1 MEIQIAMLKAAAAET
16 DARARAFLARNRLD
30 AAESSYETLLIVLHM
45 LLDAATDQLHGWQRA
60 AYLITNARQRILLDA
75 LAPSHMGELQIRCAA
90 LLDLPEIITVASQ
103 ADIQKIIAAAI
114 QTGAPRYNGGDVR
127 GCCIVYWA
135 TAQSLLGAPATR
147 GFPGHARAMSQLRTA
162 IEIDP
167 PVVPFGGEGVDELA
181 WSLRRAFDAVLAL
194 GSS

>member
-1 MEIQIAMLKAAAAET
+1 MEIQLAALKATAAEA

-30 AAESSYETLLIVLHM
+30 AAESSYETLLIVLHT
-45 LLDAATDQLHGWQRA
+45 LLDASADQLRGCQRA

-75 LAPSHMGELQIRCAA
+75 LAPSRMGELQIRCAA
-90 LLDLPEIITVASQ
+90 LLDLPELVTVASQ
-103 ADIQKIIAAAI
+103 ADIQEAIAAAVQI
-114 QTGAPRYNGGDVR
+114 GAPRYNAGDVR
-127 GCCIVYWA
+127 GCCVIYWA

-147 GFPGHARAMSQLRTA
+147 GFPGYARVMGQLRTI
-162 IEIDP
+162 IETDP
-167 PVVPFGGEGVDELA
+167 PVVPYGAEGVDELA